1 MKKIKG
7 FTLIELLI
15 VVAIIGIIAA
25 IAIPNL
31 LDAIE
36 RSRQKR
42 STAEIKS
49 MAGALQSFSTDYG
62 GYPNDTHNGAIDVTN
77 GAGLADPGFVDVQN
91 SPAFTPDYIQALPV
105 GDGWK
110 TPYQYTASAPIG
122 GAIANPQ
129 LGETVSNHFVLGSYG
144 NDVAPSVGAGEVA
157 GMCNDYTTIA
167 TSWCVVPPAMPVN
180 PNANGNNEL
189 HCYATDIVWGD
200 SSFLQAPEGKQ
211 KNC

>member
-1 MKKIKG
+1 MKKNKG

-62 GYPNDTHNGAIDVTN
+62 GYPNDNWNGAIDPTN
-77 GAGLADPGFVDVQN
+77 GTGLASAALTDASG
-91 SPAFTPDYIQALPV
+91 SHAFLPDYIQAFPV

-110 TPYQYTASAPIG
+110 TPYQYQASAPI
-122 GAIANPQ
+122 ANATSNPQ
-129 LGETVSNHFVLGSYG
+129 LGDTVSNHFVVGSFG
-144 NDVAPSVGAGEVA
+144 SDVAASVGGGVDAA
-157 GMCNDYTTIA
+157 SCSDFPTMA
-167 TSWCVVPPAMPVN
+167 AAWCVTPPIQASN
-180 PNANGNNEL
+180 PNMNGNTEL
-189 HCYATDIVWGD
+189 HCYATDIIWGD

-211 KNC
+211 RNC